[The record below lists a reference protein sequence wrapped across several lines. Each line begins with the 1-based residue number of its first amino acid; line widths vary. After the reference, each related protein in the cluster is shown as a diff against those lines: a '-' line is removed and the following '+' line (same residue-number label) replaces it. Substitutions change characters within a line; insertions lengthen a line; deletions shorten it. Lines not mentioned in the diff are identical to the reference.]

1 MNALSLHAS
10 SDREP
15 LAMPDDR
22 VGDEGL
28 RELLPIQ
35 SDYPDRLR
43 RMAKAPTVW
52 LRGRA
57 ELLSGRPICTV
68 VGSRACSRL
77 AEERAVE
84 LGRKLGEHG
93 VLVVSG
99 GALGID
105 AAAHRGAL
113 AAGGATCAVLGT
125 GVDRLYPQQNVPL
138 LSALARTGLLLSM
151 FPLGAPPRPFHF
163 RVRNELMAAIADVV
177 VVVEAQANSGSLIT
191 ARQAL
196 RYGRPLLGFQGSD
209 GTRSLFSAG
218 AQVVRTVDEVVRY
231 VTSSSCCGERPDVP
245 SEELA
250 RVPQATDLPTE
261 TMLLSDETAAKRV
274 LAALAVSA
282 AADVGELCARTGLS
296 AAECAAVLVDLEL
309 ADRCTRLAGGR
320 YMLHAPL
327 S

>member
-1 MNALSLHAS
+1 MNALSLHSS

-231 VTSSSCCGERPDVP
+231 VTSWSSCGERPDVP

-250 RVPQATDLPTE
+250 RVPQSMDAPME

-320 YMLHAPL
+320 YIVHAPL